1 MPQEITSEDSL
12 AVFGSNLMTP
22 LSSSVTSVP
31 ADRMECL
38 LEMTSSAFAIV
49 CLMMFL
55 WGEKK
60 KTGIYKAIE

>member
-1 MPQEITSEDSL
+1 
-12 AVFGSNLMTP
+12 
-22 LSSSVTSVP
+22 
-31 ADRMECL
+31 MECL